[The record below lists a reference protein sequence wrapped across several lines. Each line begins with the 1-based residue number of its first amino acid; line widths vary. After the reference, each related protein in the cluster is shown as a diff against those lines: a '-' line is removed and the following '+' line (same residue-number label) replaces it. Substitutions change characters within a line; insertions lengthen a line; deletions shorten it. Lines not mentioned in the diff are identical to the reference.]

1 MISEVDSYLKNGCG
15 RCSYFETPQ
24 CKVHTWTRELKLL
37 RDLVLNCGLE
47 ETLKWSQPCYTFQ
60 GKNVV
65 MVTAF
70 KEYATLS
77 FFKGSLLDDPYKILV
92 APGKNSQSV
101 RQLRFTNP
109 QKIVESTSIL
119 KEYIFSAIEIEK
131 QGLTVDFK
139 KEPESLPNEL
149 VVKFNELPDFK
160 LAFEQLTPGRQRGYI
175 LYFSQPKQ
183 SKTRLS
189 RIEKHIPSIFA
200 GKGLH
205 DR

>member
-15 RCSYFETPQ
+15 RCSYYETPQ
-24 CKVHTWTRELKLL
+24 CKVHTWVHELKLL
-37 RDLVLNCGLE
+37 RDLVLSCGLE

-77 FFKGSLLDDPYKILV
+77 FFKGSLLNDPYKILV

-101 RQLRFTNP
+101 RQLRFTNS

-119 KEYIFSAIEIEK
+119 KEYIFRAIEIEK
-131 QGLTVDFK
+131 QGVTVDFK

-189 RIEKHIPSIFA
+189 RVEKHISSIFA